1 MKIRLNI
8 TSRRWILGEMVCAI
22 TAYAQ
27 FIPNIVELLLMTALP
42 LQRLYVMKCPLSSL
56 TNASKRR
63 KLGIWLS
70 FGLWTAVTAAV
81 ILLGIWNGKSGI
93 NFSLVRLSCQPLWL
107 RNSSSQGK
115 VVRPLMLILFQL
127 GPLVFTSVANIWV
140 LFICSRTHNPMKRGS
155 QLKTKSVVTIL
166 IVTSLFI
173 ISVLPGT
180 LLMIILVIGGH
191 GVIPDQYNY
200 MPTISLHLSF
210 LNVVSNYYIYKY
222 SNWKKEAQQHVT
234 YPRSRSEGP
243 TQRLPSHPIQTSP
256 SDALNRYKKSSKVT
270 NRSPS
275 QAKSAEN

>member
-1 MKIRLNI
+1 M
-8 TSRRWILGEMVCAI
+8 CAI

-81 ILLGIWNGKSGI
+81 VFLGIWNGKNGI
-93 NFSLVRLSCQPLWL
+93 YFALLRLSCQPLWL
-107 RNSSSQGK
+107 RSSSSSQGK
-115 VVRPLMLILFQL
+115 VVRPLMLILFQMA
-127 GPLVFTSVANIWV
+127 PLVLTSVANIWV
-140 LFICSRTHNPMKRGS
+140 LVICSRSHNPVKRGS

-166 IVTSLFI
+166 MVTSLFI

-180 LLMIILVIGGH
+180 LLMIILVFGGH
-191 GVIPDQYNY
+191 DVIPPQYNY
-200 MPTISLHLSF
+200 IPTISLHLSF
-210 LNVVSNYYIYKY
+210 VNVVSNYYIYKY
-222 SNWKKEAQQHVT
+222 SNRKKEAQQRVA
-234 YPRSRSEGP
+234 YPRSRSDRP
-243 TQRLPSHPIQTSP
+243 TQHTPSHPIQTSA
-256 SDALNRYKKSSKVT
+256 SNGINRYKISNQVT

-275 QAKSAEN
+275 REKSVEN